1 MKTIEGKQII
11 SNEKVYPSFPT
22 PQNLQTY
29 KFSMIDQIVGPS
41 PIPLMLFFPGN
52 PESFE
57 ARIRLLKDS
66 LSLVLSRFFPLA
78 GRMSEDGQSI
88 DCNDQG
94 VPFIV
99 AKIEGKMISDSMITR
114 NSPSEAS
121 VVTRL
126 YPCEINLSTQFGPGD
141 SMAMFQVNQFECG
154 GMAIAMVL
162 CHEFMD
168 GITTGH
174 FVRSWAAAAR
184 VSSSES
190 VCPNYIAQSLFP
202 QYEEMKLQKVR
213 PSVSIVKDGKSVVRR
228 FVFDSSAINI
238 LKEKSLV
245 ERPTRVEVVSAFMW
259 KCFMVASLANN
270 KSVSVV
276 THAVDLRKRSR
287 PQFAP
292 DCLGNLFAMAAAAC
306 TNQHETELGHLVR
319 KIRSSV
325 SMIDGD
331 YVARMLGDQGF
342 LGYLKNLENTWSE
355 VPNDADLLFIV
366 SWCNLGIFK
375 ADFGWGNPIWI
386 DRCLTSGDLVY
397 MNGVWLVE
405 TGNGDGIEA
414 WVTLGDKYM
423 QEFEKID
430 ELQALASIDPQ
441 PITCT
446 LINGLC

>member
-1 MKTIEGKQII
+1 MQKTMKTTEGKQII
-11 SNEKVYPSFPT
+11 SNERVYPSFPT

-29 KFSMIDQIVGPS
+29 KFSMLDQTVGPS
-41 PIPLMLFFPGN
+41 PIPLILFFPGDA
-52 PESFE
+52 ESFE
-57 ARIRLLKDS
+57 ARVRLLKDS

-94 VPFIV
+94 FPFIV
-99 AKIEGKMISDSMITR
+99 AKVEGKMISDSMIKR

-126 YPCEINLSTQFGPGD
+126 YPCEITLSTQFGPGE
-141 SMAMFQVNQFECG
+141 SVAMFQVNQFECG

-184 VSSSES
+184 VSSNES
-190 VCPNYIAQSLFP
+190 VCPNYLAQSLFP
-202 QYEEMKLQKVR
+202 QNEEMKLQKSLPR
-213 PSVSIVKDGKSVVRR
+213 VSILKDGKSVVRR

-245 ERPTRVEVVSAFMW
+245 EHPSRVEVV
-259 KCFMVASLANN
+259 
-270 KSVSVV
+270 
-276 THAVDLRKRSR
+276 KRAR
-287 PQFAP
+287 PQFAS
-292 DCLGNLFAMAAAAC
+292 DLVGNISTTVAAAC

-319 KIRSSV
+319 KIRGSV

-342 LGYLKNLENTWSE
+342 LGYLKNRENTWGE
-355 VPNDADLLFIV
+355 IPNDADLLFIV

-375 ADFGWGNPIWI
+375 VDFGWGNPIWI
-386 DRCLTSGDLVY
+386 DRCFTSGDLFY

-405 TGNGDGIEA
+405 TSNGDGIEA
-414 WVTLGDKYM
+414 WV
-423 QEFEKID
+423 
-430 ELQALASIDPQ
+430 
-441 PITCT
+441 
-446 LINGLC
+446 